1 MKIHP
6 DSGGATGYSLQVI
19 VRVTRCDGMK
29 ISRIALCDMTWA
41 SSGAE
46 VCAVV
51 LCETEAGQVSL
62 AVRAP
67 ATDDPTE
74 ALIEDALRQLRRLP
88 GYRCGSNEVALAP
101 DVVIDV
107 QGA

>member
-1 MKIHP
+1 M
-6 DSGGATGYSLQVI
+6 
-19 VRVTRCDGMK
+19 R
-29 ISRIALCDMTWA
+29 ISRIALCDMTGA
-41 SSGAE
+41 SNGAE

-74 ALIEDALRQLRRLP
+74 ALPAALSCASAAARLK
-88 GYRCGSNEVALAP
+88 RCRPVQSQHGTARTMMWILKSLA
-101 DVVIDV
+101 
-107 QGA
+107 A